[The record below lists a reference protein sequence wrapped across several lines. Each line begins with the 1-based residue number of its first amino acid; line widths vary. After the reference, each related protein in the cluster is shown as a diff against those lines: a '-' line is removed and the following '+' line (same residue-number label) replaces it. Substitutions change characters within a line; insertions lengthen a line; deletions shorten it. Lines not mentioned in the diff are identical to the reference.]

1 MKQKFL
7 VLITIGILLG
17 TLSANTVWAENA
29 GTPAGMVFIDGKW
42 HEFRFVK
49 GKTPAVYDQIFL
61 YGLSGKTMGL
71 LAFRIHFD
79 ASTDPK
85 TTVIENPLPIVTG
98 ESPVGEGILFET
110 LYTGLFYYLM
120 KMNPDAVTQ
129 GLRIEFTDV
138 PEGSV
143 HPAISMTLSHLG
155 FEAVGGQTIT
165 IQVLKQSTVPGIKE
179 IQIPQFRSIKIGI
192 SNHYT
197 LSDLPQL
204 RSMLDGIIYAGGS
217 GAY

>member
-1 MKQKFL
+1 M
-7 VLITIGILLG
+7 ITVGILLG
-17 TLSANTVWAENA
+17 TLCANTARAENA
-29 GTPAGMVFIDGKW
+29 GIPAGMIFIDGKW

-49 GKTPAVYDQIFL
+49 GNTPDVYDQIL
-61 YGLSGKTMGL
+61 LSQLSGKIVGL
-71 LAFRIHFD
+71 LAFKVHVN
-79 ASTDPK
+79 ASTDSESA
-85 TTVIENPLPIVTG
+85 VIENPLPIVTG
-98 ESPVGEGILFET
+98 ESPVREGILFET
-110 LYTGLFYYLM
+110 LYTGLFYHLLTM
-120 KMNPDAVTQ
+120 RPETVTK

-165 IQVLKQSTVPGIKE
+165 IPIPKE
-179 IQIPQFRSIKIGI
+179 SVISMGTDKIRIPQFNSIKIGI

-204 RSMLDGIIYAGGS
+204 RSMLDGIIYAP
-217 GAY
+217 GAGTY